1 MEGENNPQSAA
12 SQQTRSDEDPPLSLI
27 VEYPTPGQ
35 LSVAFPARLLEK
47 GHDEDEIY
55 IPTPLLEREEG
66 GADDDTTLEQDNGD
80 LGEEFFTD
88 DFDKRK
94 RIFTF
99 FLFLDIAYCV
109 LLLLSRLLFE
119 QEQDKVTLVITV
131 ILAVNILV
139 NIATLYGTKN
149 NILWILTLFIF
160 IEAISIGFF
169 LFKTFSPLVIL
180 RVIVL
185 MLGAQVRTRLL
196 MGHHLET
203 PHTLPV

>member
-1 MEGENNPQSAA
+1 M
-12 SQQTRSDEDPPLSLI
+12 
-27 VEYPTPGQ
+27 
-35 LSVAFPARLLEK
+35 
-47 GHDEDEIY
+47 
-55 IPTPLLEREEG
+55 G
-66 GADDDTTLEQDNGD
+66 G
-80 LGEEFFTD
+80 
-88 DFDKRK
+88 
-94 RIFTF
+94 
-99 FLFLDIAYCV
+99 C
-109 LLLLSRLLFE
+109 LLSPTEFYFPFTGRLLFE

-196 MGHHLET
+196 MVRFLLAGLRSSMVMLNFISSQGHHLET